1 MGLLV
6 YNSTTR
12 FDIDDRTLA
21 HLEAVIYAKLRRGE
35 AFLFTWSRAAGEGT
49 GRTTVWMNRASSL
62 AFRRRGDTRIPL
74 NHEWVERLM
83 AAANSP
89 AGLHE
94 LPETEQIAAVG

>member
-1 MGLLV
+1 MGLLA

-62 AFRRRGDTRIPL
+62 AFRRRSDTRIPL

-83 AAANSP
+83 SAANSP

-94 LPETEQIAAVG
+94 VPESETVAAAG